1 MPSMKA
7 LLAGA
12 ALSVLT
18 LAAAQAGEYVEWKD
32 DGTVLLKLGTD
43 YDDAVITA
51 SKEDMG
57 ALFGPGEKPFEGEEI
72 TVLTLDSGPKGGIS
86 GPIYAFRPVFEE
98 LTGAKLNIALVPIS
112 ELYTKLFLD
121 LRNGTGEYDGS
132 IVGAFM
138 YGDLIDGKY
147 ILPVDEWRESG
158 DYPQW
163 SYDVMPPALKNI
175 YTWGGVGYGVL
186 GDADGQILY
195 YRRDMLT
202 NPEHMAAFKAQYGY
216 DLPAPPATLQQLK
229 DIAAYFHGK
238 NFDTVDGEPDSGA
251 VLHLK
256 VREQGLYHFMTL
268 ATSFAVT
275 PGEISRTQ
283 GVYWFDPVDMTPL
296 INSPG
301 HVKALEYL
309 KDLAQYG
316 PAAQVS
322 WSLGEAWDYFLRGKA
337 IFNFSYGD
345 VAPLAQDEARSKIRG
360 KIGSAIL
367 PASDTYWDMNK
378 KEFVT
383 SKEPR
388 KVGNVTGGSWQ
399 GVVSSLSDHP
409 EATYS
414 LLVADGDQAG
424 LEVAGDLWLGR
435 RRPRLQLPV
444 PGAGRRGQA
453 RGLHQG
459 RLGRRGR
466 QAIPR
471 RLLPEL
477 QRADD
482 AALHAHH
489 RHPGILRHPGFEPVV
504 GDERCEDPAAG
515 ARRHGGRLAAG
526 HRPARPRQAAQGLPG
541 SDRLEGLIADCRPA
555 AARGRA
561 RSCP

>member
-1 MPSMKA
+1 MASMKA

-18 LAAAQAGEYVEWKD
+18 FAAAQAQHVEWKD
-32 DGTVLLKLGTD
+32 DGTVELKLGPD

-51 SKEDMG
+51 HKDDMG

-158 DYPQW
+158 DYPKW

-195 YRRDMLT
+195 YRRDHAHQPRAHGRVQGAVWLR
-202 NPEHMAAFKAQYGY
+202 PAGAAGDAAAAQGHRR
-216 DLPAPPATLQQLK
+216 LFPRQELRLGRWRAGQWR
-229 DIAAYFHGK
+229 
-238 NFDTVDGEPDSGA
+238 

-268 ATSFAVT
+268 ATSFAMT
-275 PGEISRTQ
+275 PGELSRTQ

-322 WSLGEAWDYFLRGKA
+322 WSLGEAWDFFLRGKA
-337 IFNFSYGD
+337 VFNFSYGD

-367 PASDTYWDMNK
+367 PASDTFWDMNK
-378 KEFVT
+378 KEFVS

-388 KVGNVTGGSWQ
+388 KVGNVTGGSWH
-399 GVVSSLSDHP
+399 GVVSALSDHP

-414 LLVADGDQAG
+414 FWSLMAIKPVSKWLATYGWDGVDPGYNYQFLEPVGEAKLEDYTKAGWDAEDVKQYLDAYYQNFNAPTMLPYMRITGTQEYYDVLDSNLSSAMSGAKTPQQA
-424 LEVAGDLWLGR
+424 LDDTAAAWQQVTD
-435 RRPRLQLPV
+435 
-444 PGAGRRGQA
+444 
-453 RGLHQG
+453 
-459 RLGRRGR
+459 RLGRDK
-466 QAIPR
+466 QLKAYQEAI
-471 RLLPEL
+471 
-477 QRADD
+477 
-482 AALHAHH
+482 
-489 RHPGILRHPGFEPVV
+489 GWKG
-504 GDERCEDPAAG
+504 
-515 ARRHGGRLAAG
+515 
-526 HRPARPRQAAQGLPG
+526 
-541 SDRLEGLIADCRPA
+541 
-555 AARGRA
+555 
-561 RSCP
+561 

>member
-1 MPSMKA
+1 MLSSKA

-12 ALSVLT
+12 ALSVLS
-18 LAAAQAGEYVEWKD
+18 LATAQAQDHVEWKD
-32 DGTVLLKLGTD
+32 DGTVLLKLGAD

-51 SKEDMG
+51 HKDDLG

-138 YGDLIDGKY
+138 YGDLIDGNY
-147 ILPVDEWRESG
+147 ILPVDDWRQSG

-163 SYDVMPPALKNI
+163 SYDVMPPALKRI
-175 YTWGGVGYGVL
+175 YTWGDTGYGVL

-202 NPEHMAAFKAQYGY
+202 DPEHQAAFKAQYGY

-238 NFDTVDGEPDSGA
+238 NFDAVDDEPDSGA

-275 PGEISRTQ
+275 PGDMSRTQ
-283 GVYWFDPVDMTPL
+283 GVYWFDPVDMKPL

-345 VAPLAQDEARSKIRG
+345 VAPLAQDEQRSKIRG

-367 PASDTYWDMNK
+367 PASDTYWDMNN
-378 KEFVT
+378 KEFVIT
-383 SKEPR
+383 QEPR
-388 KVGNVTGGSWQ
+388 KVGNVTGGSWH
-399 GVVSSLSDHP
+399 GVVSSLSDSP
-409 EATYS
+409 EATYAFWS
-414 LLVADGDQAG
+414 LMAIKPVSKWLATFGWDGVDPGYSYQFLEPVGEAKLEDYTKAGWDAEDVKQYLDAYYENFNAPTMLPYLRITGTQEYYDILDSNLSAAMSGAKTPQQA
-424 LEVAGDLWLGR
+424 LDETAAGWEQVTD
-435 RRPRLQLPV
+435 
-444 PGAGRRGQA
+444 
-453 RGLHQG
+453 
-459 RLGRRGR
+459 RLGRDK
-466 QAIPR
+466 QLKAYQEAI
-471 RLLPEL
+471 
-477 QRADD
+477 
-482 AALHAHH
+482 
-489 RHPGILRHPGFEPVV
+489 GWKG
-504 GDERCEDPAAG
+504 
-515 ARRHGGRLAAG
+515 
-526 HRPARPRQAAQGLPG
+526 
-541 SDRLEGLIADCRPA
+541 
-555 AARGRA
+555 
-561 RSCP
+561 

>member
-1 MPSMKA
+1 MLSLKA

-12 ALSVLT
+12 ALSAFT
-18 LAAAQAGEYVEWKD
+18 AAAAAAGEYVDWNQ
-32 DGTVLLKLGTD
+32 DGSAVLKLGKD
-43 YDDAVITA
+43 YDEAEIAVPA
-51 SKEDMG
+51 GELG
-57 ALFGPGEKPFEGEEI
+57 ALFGPEEKPFEGEEI

-138 YGDLIDGKY
+138 YGDLIDGNY
-147 ILPVDEWRESG
+147 ILSVDEWRESG
-158 DYPQW
+158 DYPKW
-163 SYDVMPPALKNI
+163 SYDVMPPALKAI
-175 YTWGGVGYGVL
+175 YTWGGTGYGVL
-186 GDADGQILY
+186 GDADGQVLY

-202 NPEHMAAFKAQYGY
+202 DPEHQAAFKTEHGY
-216 DLPAPPATLQQLK
+216 DLPSPPKTLQQLE

-275 PGEISRTQ
+275 PGEMSRTQ
-283 GVYWFDPVDMTPL
+283 GVYWFDPVDMKPL

-309 KDLAQYG
+309 KELARSG
-316 PAAQVS
+316 PPAQVS

-345 VAPLAQDEARSKIRG
+345 VAPLAQDEQRSKIRG

-378 KEFVT
+378 QEFVT
-383 SKEPR
+383 TQEPR
-388 KVGNVTGGSWQ
+388 QVGNVTGGSWH
-399 GVVSSLSDHP
+399 GVVSSLSDSP
-409 EATYS
+409 EATYAFWS
-414 LLVADGDQAG
+414 LMAVKPVSKWLATYGWDGVDPGYSYQFLEPVGEAKLEDYTSAGWDAEDVKQYLDAYHTNFNAPVMLPYLRITGTQEYYDLLDSNLSAAMSGAKSPQQA
-424 LEVAGDLWLGR
+424 LDDTAAGWEQVTD
-435 RRPRLQLPV
+435 
-444 PGAGRRGQA
+444 
-453 RGLHQG
+453 
-459 RLGRRGR
+459 RLGRD
-466 QAIPR
+466 QQLKAYQEAI
-471 RLLPEL
+471 
-477 QRADD
+477 
-482 AALHAHH
+482 
-489 RHPGILRHPGFEPVV
+489 GWKG
-504 GDERCEDPAAG
+504 
-515 ARRHGGRLAAG
+515 
-526 HRPARPRQAAQGLPG
+526 
-541 SDRLEGLIADCRPA
+541 
-555 AARGRA
+555 
-561 RSCP
+561 

>member
-1 MPSMKA
+1 MSSFKA

-12 ALSVLT
+12 ALGVFS
-18 LAAAQAGEYVEWKD
+18 LASAQAGEFVDWQD
-32 DGTVLLKLGTD
+32 DGTVLLKLGKD

-51 SKEDMG
+51 NKADFG
-57 ALFGPGEKPFEGEEI
+57 ALFGPDEKPFEGEEI

-86 GPIYAFRPVFEE
+86 GPIYAFRPIFEE

-147 ILPVDEWRESG
+147 ILPLDEWRQSG

-175 YTWGGVGYGVL
+175 YTWGDVGYGVL
-186 GDADGQILY
+186 NDADGQILY

-202 NPEHMAAFKAQYGY
+202 DPEHMAAFKAQYGY

-238 NFDTVDGEPDSGA
+238 NFDTVDGEPDSGV

-268 ATSFAVT
+268 ATSFAMT
-275 PGEISRTQ
+275 PGDLTRTT

-345 VAPLAQDEARSKIRG
+345 VAPLAQDETRSKIRG

-383 SKEPR
+383 STEPR
-388 KVGNVTGGSWQ
+388 KVGNVTGGSWH

-409 EATYS
+409 EATYAFWS
-414 LLVADGDQAG
+414 LMAIKPVSKWLATYGWDGVDPGYSYQFLEPVGEAKLEDYTKAGWDAEDVQQYLDAYYQNFNAPVMLPYMRITGTQEYYDILDSNLSAAMSGAKTPQQA
-424 LEVAGDLWLGR
+424 LDDTAAGWQQVTD
-435 RRPRLQLPV
+435 
-444 PGAGRRGQA
+444 
-453 RGLHQG
+453 
-459 RLGRRGR
+459 RLGRDK
-466 QAIPR
+466 QLKAYQEAI
-471 RLLPEL
+471 
-477 QRADD
+477 
-482 AALHAHH
+482 
-489 RHPGILRHPGFEPVV
+489 GWKG
-504 GDERCEDPAAG
+504 
-515 ARRHGGRLAAG
+515 
-526 HRPARPRQAAQGLPG
+526 
-541 SDRLEGLIADCRPA
+541 
-555 AARGRA
+555 
-561 RSCP
+561 

>member
-1 MPSMKA
+1 MSSFKA

-12 ALSVLT
+12 ALGVFS
-18 LAAAQAGEYVEWKD
+18 LASAQAGEFVEWRD
-32 DGTVLLKLGTD
+32 DGTVLLKLGKD

-51 SKEDMG
+51 NKADLG
-57 ALFGPGEKPFEGEEI
+57 ALFGPDEKPFEGEEI

-86 GPIYAFRPVFEE
+86 GPIYAFRPIFEE

-147 ILPVDEWRESG
+147 ILPLDEWRQSG

-175 YTWGGVGYGVL
+175 YTWGDVGYGVL

-202 NPEHMAAFKAQYGY
+202 DPEHMAAFKAQYGY

-238 NFDTVDGEPDSGA
+238 NFDTVDDEPDSGA

-268 ATSFAVT
+268 ATSFAMT
-275 PGEISRTQ
+275 PGDLTRTT

-383 SKEPR
+383 STEPR
-388 KVGNVTGGSWQ
+388 SVGNVTGGSWH

-409 EATYS
+409 EATYAFWS
-414 LLVADGDQAG
+414 LMAIKPVSKWLATYGWDGVDPGYSYQFLEPVGEAKLEDYTKAGWDAEDVQQYLDAYYKNFNAPVMLPYMRITGTQEYYDILDSNLSAAMSGAKTPQQA
-424 LEVAGDLWLGR
+424 LDDTAAGWQQVTD
-435 RRPRLQLPV
+435 
-444 PGAGRRGQA
+444 
-453 RGLHQG
+453 
-459 RLGRRGR
+459 RLGRDK
-466 QAIPR
+466 QLKAYQEAI
-471 RLLPEL
+471 
-477 QRADD
+477 
-482 AALHAHH
+482 
-489 RHPGILRHPGFEPVV
+489 GWKG
-504 GDERCEDPAAG
+504 
-515 ARRHGGRLAAG
+515 
-526 HRPARPRQAAQGLPG
+526 
-541 SDRLEGLIADCRPA
+541 
-555 AARGRA
+555 
-561 RSCP
+561 

>member
-1 MPSMKA
+1 MPRFKA
-7 LLAGA
+7 LLAGV
-12 ALSVLT
+12 ALAVL
-18 LAAAQAGEYVEWKD
+18 AVAGAQAQHVEWKD
-32 DGTVLLKLGTD
+32 DGTVLLKLGPD

-51 SKEDMG
+51 HKDDLG

-138 YGDLIDGKY
+138 YGDLIDGNY

-163 SYDVMPPALKNI
+163 SYDVMPPALKRI
-175 YTWGGVGYGVL
+175 YTWGDTGYGVL

-195 YRRDMLT
+195 YRRDLLT
-202 NPEHMAAFKAQYGY
+202 NPEHQAAFKAQYGY

-229 DIAAYFHGK
+229 DIAAYFYGK
-238 NFDTVDGEPDSGA
+238 NFDSVDGEPDSGV

-268 ATSFAVT
+268 ATSFAMT
-275 PGEISRTQ
+275 PGELSRTT
-283 GVYWFDPVDMTPL
+283 GVYWFDPVDMKPL

-337 IFNFSYGD
+337 VFNFSYGD
-345 VAPLAQDEARSKIRG
+345 VAPLAQDETRSKIRG

-367 PASDTYWDMNK
+367 PASDTYWDMTK
-378 KEFVT
+378 QEFVT
-383 SKEPR
+383 SKEAR
-388 KVGNVTGGSWQ
+388 KVGNVTGGSWH

-409 EATYS
+409 ESTYAFWSLMAIKPVSKWLATYGW
-414 LLVADGDQAG
+414 DGVDPGYSYQFLEPVGEAKLEDYTKAGWDPTDVQEYLQAYY
-424 LEVAGDLWLGR
+424 ENFNAPVM
-435 RRPRLQLPV
+435 LPYMRITGTQEYYDILDSNLSAAMS
-444 PGAGRRGQA
+444 GAKTPQQA
-453 RGLHQG
+453 LDDTAAAWEQVTD
-459 RLGRRGR
+459 RLGRDK
-466 QAIPR
+466 QLKAYQEAI
-471 RLLPEL
+471 
-477 QRADD
+477 
-482 AALHAHH
+482 
-489 RHPGILRHPGFEPVV
+489 GWKG
-504 GDERCEDPAAG
+504 
-515 ARRHGGRLAAG
+515 
-526 HRPARPRQAAQGLPG
+526 
-541 SDRLEGLIADCRPA
+541 
-555 AARGRA
+555 
-561 RSCP
+561 